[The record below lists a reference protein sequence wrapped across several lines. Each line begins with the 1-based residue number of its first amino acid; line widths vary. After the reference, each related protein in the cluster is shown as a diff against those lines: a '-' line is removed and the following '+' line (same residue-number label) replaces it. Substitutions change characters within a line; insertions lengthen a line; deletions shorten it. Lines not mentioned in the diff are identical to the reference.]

1 MQRAIRTVLVFGTF
15 DLLHAGHRFVLEQA
29 RRHGDRLVV
38 SLARDQFVRG
48 WKGKEPRHPER
59 ERARRL
65 KETGLADEV
74 RLSDP
79 EPRSFALLA
88 EVRPDLICLGHDQR
102 ELGRALR
109 EWMRAHRTR
118 IPLRRLPRQPA
129 AAT

>member
-1 MQRAIRTVLVFGTF
+1 MRTVLVFGTF

-38 SLARDQFVRG
+38 SLARDQFVRS
-48 WKGKEPRHPER
+48 WKGKQPRHPEG

-65 KETGLADEV
+65 RESGLADEV

-88 EVRPDLICLGHDQR
+88 EIRPDLICLGHDQR

-109 EWMRAHRTR
+109 EWMRANRTR
-118 IPLRRLPRQPA
+118 IPLKRLRRLPIAPA
-129 AAT
+129 

>member
-1 MQRAIRTVLVFGTF
+1 MRTVLVFGTF

-38 SLARDQFVRG
+38 SLARDQFVRS
-48 WKGKEPRHPER
+48 WKGRQPRHSEG

-65 KETGLADEV
+65 RESGLADEV

-88 EVRPDLICLGHDQR
+88 EVRPDLICLGYDQR
-102 ELGRALR
+102 ELGRALC
-109 EWMRAHRTR
+109 EWMRANRTR
-118 IPLRRLPRQPA
+118 IPLKRLGRLPVAPA
-129 AAT
+129 